1 MNNHIM
7 DTITNKGTIADE
19 ALDILEYGLLVEALR
34 GYRPKG
40 DYPADPDNEAAQQEA
55 RFVNQL
61 VAKGFGG
68 FDPYGGFIP
77 NEYAAQWLEEHR
89 GRGAY
94 SLEANPVDEPEEWW
108 DSPEYVIAAPFW
120 LTDQIESVRPLSNR
134 EVTDFAAYNKEP
146 YVGYTIEF
154 TCWDD
159 GWRWMSDME
168 AYALDAHVTELPWV
182 PDPLEYY
189 VARAKFSHERE
200 WDAIEAQMAATLGVP
215 LEELCDL
222 PDKKYHTLF
231 WNIADE
237 RRRINPPRCIQ
248 DDPLTYPYLQ
258 TEGYI
263 EDLGE
268 DGFRFLRRTRNL
280 GLIQGQEPYVEACE
294 RAEHD
299 VDERLRRIAQEEG
312 N

>member
-1 MNNHIM
+1 MNDHIM

-120 LTDQIESVRPLSNR
+120 LTDQIEPVRPLSNR

-168 AYALDAHVTELPWV
+168 AYALDAHVTELP
-182 PDPLEYY
+182 
-189 VARAKFSHERE
+189 
-200 WDAIEAQMAATLGVP
+200 
-215 LEELCDL
+215 
-222 PDKKYHTLF
+222 
-231 WNIADE
+231 
-237 RRRINPPRCIQ
+237 
-248 DDPLTYPYLQ
+248 
-258 TEGYI
+258 
-263 EDLGE
+263 
-268 DGFRFLRRTRNL
+268 
-280 GLIQGQEPYVEACE
+280 
-294 RAEHD
+294 
-299 VDERLRRIAQEEG
+299 
-312 N
+312 

>member
-1 MNNHIM
+1 MN
-7 DTITNKGTIADE
+7 DITKET
-19 ALDILEYGLLVEALR
+19 LDILEYGLLVEAML
-34 GYRPKG
+34 GYRPKTT
-40 DYPADPDNEAAQQEA
+40 YPDDSDNQAAQQEA
-55 RFVNQL
+55 RLVNQL
-61 VAKGFGG
+61 VTKGFGG

-120 LTDQIESVRPLSNR
+120 LTDQIEPVRPLSNR
-134 EVTDFAAYNKEP
+134 ELTDFVAYNKEP
-146 YVGYTIEF
+146 YVGYRIEY

-159 GWRWMSDME
+159 GWRWMSDVE
-168 AYALDAHVTELPWV
+168 AYALDADVRERPWV

-200 WDAIEAQMAATLGVP
+200 WDAIEEQMAETLGVP
-215 LEELCDL
+215 LEELYDL
-222 PDKKYHTLF
+222 PDEEYHTLF
-231 WNIADE
+231 WSIADE
-237 RRRINPPRCIQ
+237 RRRVNRPRCIQ

-268 DGFRFLRRTRNL
+268 DGFRFLKRTREM

>member
-61 VAKGFGG
+61 VTKGFGG

>member
-159 GWRWMSDME
+159 GWGWMSDME

>member
-34 GYRPKG
+34 EYRPKG

>member
-1 MNNHIM
+1 M
-7 DTITNKGTIADE
+7 
-19 ALDILEYGLLVEALR
+19 
-34 GYRPKG
+34 
-40 DYPADPDNEAAQQEA
+40 
-55 RFVNQL
+55 
-61 VAKGFGG
+61 
-68 FDPYGGFIP
+68 
-77 NEYAAQWLEEHR
+77 
-89 GRGAY
+89 
-94 SLEANPVDEPEEWW
+94 
-108 DSPEYVIAAPFW
+108 
-120 LTDQIESVRPLSNR
+120 
-134 EVTDFAAYNKEP
+134 
-146 YVGYTIEF
+146 
-154 TCWDD
+154 
-159 GWRWMSDME
+159 
-168 AYALDAHVTELPWV
+168 

-200 WDAIEAQMAATLGVP
+200 WDAIEAQMAVTLGVP

-294 RAEHD
+294 RAERD
-299 VDERLRRIAQEEG
+299 VAERLDRIAE
-312 N
+312 